1 MSAKY
6 QRGLLLIELMVGLFI
21 GLLTTLAITQ
31 VLSLAEGQ
39 RRAATSGGDAQVSG
53 SVSLHTVQREL
64 RQAGYG
70 LADNL
75 RGLGCLIQG
84 SYGGNDVTMRLA
96 PVQITDGAGGAPDS
110 ISILSSNRRGVSVP
124 VLVTEDHLQ
133 DGTSFQVKG
142 SFTVAVNDYLIAVPT
157 VWDVTLKEWVWD
169 GAKQCTLFKATAT
182 TTTTIDHVNVSTYA
196 PAAGF
201 NANSYLLNL
210 GSSLRLRTYAINSNV
225 LQMTEL
231 GAANAQDI
239 APEIV
244 NLQAYFGK
252 DTNGDKIV
260 DAYDTTAPTTSAGWQ
275 QIIAVR
281 VALVSRSM
289 EYEREEVTSSL
300 PEWDVGAAITVSGAV
315 DCASGS
321 GGKCVQ
327 VKVDNLTNWKHYRYK
342 VYDTLI
348 PLRNMLWNS

>member
-6 QRGLLLIELMVGLFI
+6 QQGLLLIELMVGLFI

-39 RRAATSGGDAQVSG
+39 RRAAVSGGDAQVSG
-53 SVSLHTVQREL
+53 SVSLHAIQREL

-70 LADNL
+70 LGANPAA
-75 RGLGCLIQG
+75 LGCTVKG
-84 SYGGNDVTMRLA
+84 SYNSSAVNMPLA
-96 PVQITDGAGGAPDS
+96 PVVITQGTSGAPDS
-110 ISILSSNRRGVSVP
+110 LSILSSNRRGASVP
-124 VLVTEDHLQ
+124 IAVVGNHPQ
-133 DGTSFQVKG
+133 SATSFAVNG
-142 SFTVAVNDYLIAVPT
+142 SFSVAVNDYLVVVPEPWSAT
-157 VWDVTLKEWVWD
+157 QW
-169 GAKQCTLFKATAT
+169 CTLFKATAVT
-182 TTTTIDHVNVSTYA
+182 TTTVDHVDFSANA
-196 PAAGF
+196 PSAGYS
-201 NANSYLLNL
+201 ADSYILNL
-210 GSSLRLRTYAINSNV
+210 GNTLRSRTYSVNAQHV
-225 LQMTEL
+225 LQMSEFG
-231 GAANAQDI
+231 GATQDI

-244 NLQAYFGK
+244 NLQALYGM
-252 DTNGDKIV
+252 DTNGDKVI
-260 DAYDTTAPTTSAGWQ
+260 DTYEPTMPTNPTVADWQ
-275 QIIAVR
+275 QVIAVR

-315 DCASGS
+315 TCASGS

-327 VKVDNLTNWKHYRYK
+327 IKVDNLTNWKHYRYK

>member
-1 MSAKY
+1 MSSKY

-39 RRAATSGGDAQVSG
+39 RRAAISGGDAQVSG

-70 LADNL
+70 LGGNPAA
-75 RGLGCLIQG
+75 LGCLVKG
-84 SYGGNDVTMRLA
+84 SYEGNNVSMPLA
-96 PVQITDGAGGAPDS
+96 PIVITDGASGAPDV
-110 ISILSSNRRGVSVP
+110 LGVFSSSRRGAAVP
-124 VLVTEDHLQ
+124 LDVTELHPQ
-133 DGTSFQVKG
+133 AGTSFVVKG
-142 SFTVAVNDYLIAVPT
+142 SFSVAVNDYLVAIPE
-157 VWDVTLKEWVWD
+157 VWSGSQW
-169 GAKQCTLFKATAT
+169 CTLFKATVVSASEPY
-182 TTTTIDHVNVSTYA
+182 TIEHADFSTNA
-196 PAAGF
+196 PTAGYD
-201 NANSYLLNL
+201 ADSYILNL
-210 GSSLRLRTYAINSNV
+210 GGGLRSRTYSVNAQNV
-225 LQMTEL
+225 LQMAEFGGTT
-231 GAANAQDI
+231 QDI

-244 NLQAYFGK
+244 NLQALYGK
-252 DTNGDKIV
+252 DTNGDKVI
-260 DAYDTTAPTTSAGWQ
+260 DTYDTTTPSTAAAWLQ
-275 QIIAVR
+275 VIAVR

-289 EYEREEVTSSL
+289 EFEREEVTSSL
-300 PEWDVGAAITVSGAV
+300 PEWDVGAAIAVSGAV

-327 VKVDNLTNWKHYRYK
+327 IKVDNLTNWKHYRYK

>member
-1 MSAKY
+1 MSGKY

-31 VLSLAEGQ
+31 VLSIAEGQ

-53 SVSLHTVQREL
+53 SVSLHTIQREL

-70 LADNL
+70 LGANPAA
-75 RGLGCLIQG
+75 LGCQIKG
-84 SYGGNDVTMRLA
+84 SYGGSNVSITLA
-96 PVQITDGAGGAPDS
+96 PIVITDGASGASDS
-110 ISILSSNRRGVSVP
+110 LSVLSSSRDGATVP
-124 VLVTEDHLQ
+124 VLITSDHLKA
-133 DGTSFQVKG
+133 DTEFWVKG
-142 SFTVAVNDYLIAVPT
+142 TFTVAVDDYLIAVPEA
-157 VWDVTLKEWVWD
+157 WDSTHW
-169 GAKQCTLFKATAT
+169 CSLFKAAT
-182 TTTTIDHVNVSTYA
+182 PTTVTKITHADMSSYA
-196 PAAGF
+196 PDDKYS
-201 NANSYLLNL
+201 ANTSYLLNL
-210 GSSLRLRTYAINSNV
+210 GRSIRSRSYAVNAQNV

-231 GAANAQDI
+231 DSTAQDI

-244 NLQAYFGK
+244 NLQALYGK
-252 DTNGDKIV
+252 DTNGDRVI
-260 DAYDTTAPTTSAGWQ
+260 DAYDTTAPSTAAGWQ
-275 QIIAVR
+275 QVIAVR

-300 PEWDVGAAITVSGAV
+300 PEWDVGTAISVSGAV

-327 VKVDNLTNWKHYRYK
+327 IKVDNLTNWKHYRYK

>member
-39 RRAATSGGDAQVSG
+39 RRAAVSGGDAQVSG
-53 SVSLHTVQREL
+53 SVSLHAIQREL

-70 LADNL
+70 LGSNPAA
-75 RGLGCLIQG
+75 LGCTVKG
-84 SYGGNDVTMRLA
+84 SYGSSAVNMPLA
-96 PVQITDGAGGAPDS
+96 PIVITDGASGAPDV
-110 ISILSSNRRGVSVP
+110 LGVFSSSRRGAAVP
-124 VLVTEDHLQ
+124 LDVTEVHLQ
-133 DGTSFQVKG
+133 AGTSFVVKG
-142 SFTVAVNDYLIAVPT
+142 SFSVSVNDYLVAVPE
-157 VWDVTLKEWVWD
+157 VWS
-169 GAKQCTLFKATAT
+169 GAQGCTLFKATAVTAT
-182 TTTTIDHVNVSTYA
+182 TVDHADFSANA
-196 PAAGF
+196 PTAGYD
-201 NANSYLLNL
+201 ANSYILNL
-210 GSSLRLRTYAINSNV
+210 GSTLRSRSYAVNAQNV
-225 LQMTEL
+225 LQMTEFG
-231 GAANAQDI
+231 GAAQDI

-244 NLQAYFGK
+244 NLQALYGK
-252 DTNGDKIV
+252 DTNGDKVI
-260 DAYDTTAPTTSAGWQ
+260 DTYDTTTPNTAAGWQ
-275 QIIAVR
+275 QVIAVR
-281 VALVSRSM
+281 IALVSRSM

-300 PEWDVGAAITVSGAV
+300 PEWDVGAAIAVSGAV
-315 DCASGS
+315 TCASGS